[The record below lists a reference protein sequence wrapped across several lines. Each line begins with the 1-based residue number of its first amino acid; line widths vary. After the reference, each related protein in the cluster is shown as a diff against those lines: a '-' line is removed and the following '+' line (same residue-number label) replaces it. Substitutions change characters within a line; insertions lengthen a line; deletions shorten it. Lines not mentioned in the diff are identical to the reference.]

1 MTQAVYQKNSE
12 GVMGDRALVE
22 LAHLA
27 ISHQTSAKSSKP
39 EDNSDRGNTGVERM
53 SEAVP
58 IPMILFHTLF
68 LLVTIAIEGS
78 VFHRKFKLTRKTSIE
93 YAISLN
99 LYITVIGWLSF
110 FYMQGVIPQSLKV
123 QLFSYIFFDNTL
135 RPTPQN
141 FDITIILMG
150 LGIFFATFFFKL
162 KMLDLL
168 QAFLL
173 SSEENVEI
181 STTQSSQKHRPRLSD
196 RLNDALKEAAPSE
209 ATVILLS
216 TAVSYSAI
224 SILLLI
230 RLSQINSPLF

>member
-1 MTQAVYQKNSE
+1 
-12 GVMGDRALVE
+12 
-22 LAHLA
+22 
-27 ISHQTSAKSSKP
+27 
-39 EDNSDRGNTGVERM
+39 M
-53 SEAVP
+53 SEAVLP
-58 IPMILFHTLF
+58 IPTILFHTVF

-110 FYMQGVIPQSLKV
+110 FYMQRVIPQPLKL
-123 QLFSYIFFDNTL
+123 QLLSYIFFDNTL
-135 RPTPQN
+135 RPTPQS
-141 FDITIILMG
+141 FDITIILLG

-168 QAFLL
+168 QAFLQ
-173 SSEENVEI
+173 SSEEDVEI
-181 STTQSSQKHRPRLSD
+181 SAFQSSQQRRPRLSD
-196 RLNDALKEAAPSE
+196 RLNEAIKEVTPSE

-230 RLSQINSPLF
+230 RLSQLNSPLL